1 METAA
6 ALSDW
11 GLLLVVFVQI
21 VGLLLYLVTSLGP
34 LSNFDS
40 SFNLNINAKP

>member
-21 VGLLLYLVTSLGP
+21 VGLLLYLVTSLGSV
-34 LSNFDS
+34 SNFES
-40 SFNLNINAKP
+40 LFNLNINIKP